1 MLFRAVLCEPR
12 CCSCHAGTPICPP
25 AGGVLWCAQLCE
37 HSEATPLPTGW
48 SALHQVLAR
57 WAVRASGLQ
66 WTVPVGECWTESH
79 PSSVRAL
86 RFTQGLFLSPLNVH
100 CHPARRPGF
109 IWKPEMPL
117 QGPVSFT
124 MSDTLHFPPDFVWL
138 YPAACGS
145 CDTVSQYLT
154 ELLITQMSLL
164 MVVSVTSPAALTTS
178 QKKAVLPPVLQGYP
192 SSHASA

>member
-1 MLFRAVLCEPR
+1 
-12 CCSCHAGTPICPP
+12 
-25 AGGVLWCAQLCE
+25 
-37 HSEATPLPTGW
+37 
-48 SALHQVLAR
+48 
-57 WAVRASGLQ
+57 
-66 WTVPVGECWTESH
+66 
-79 PSSVRAL
+79 
-86 RFTQGLFLSPLNVH
+86 
-100 CHPARRPGF
+100 
-109 IWKPEMPL
+109 MPL